1 MSIAGLVTALLVG
14 VAIGLLG
21 RLVVPGRQ
29 EAPIWLTVSVGVVAA
44 LAGSIVARL
53 AGIETGTPNLLS
65 LVIQVGLAGIG
76 VVLVVATAG
85 TTHPTSLNWRRRSAS
100 ARRPATPTVRPLS
113 FKVDEE
119 QG

>member
-14 VAIGLLG
+14 VAVGLLG

-53 AGIETGTPNLLS
+53 AGVDTSTLNLLA
-65 LVIQVGLAGIG
+65 LVIQAGLAGIG
-76 VVLVVATAG
+76 VVLVVATA
-85 TTHPTSLNWRRRSAS
+85 
-100 ARRPATPTVRPLS
+100 RPDPSDSP
-113 FKVDEE
+113 
-119 QG
+119 